1 MDVLLHV
8 ENGRPKRPNTD
19 NHGTYVEDGLWPS
32 LSGSPWEDFFTSR
45 MGRNKIGHRDV
56 QWIDYGWECATRV
69 FIDSFMLKPVEILHQ
84 IPFQV
89 MFSEV
94 KYKCSTDIG
103 LLIIHVLIPNK

>member
-69 FIDSFMLKPVEILHQ
+69 MTTEEQSETEKVLLKNKAVQL
-84 IPFQV
+84 QV
-89 MFSEV
+89 VYNNAF
-94 KYKCSTDIG
+94 YKHFLTT
-103 LLIIHVLIPNK
+103 

>member
-45 MGRNKIGHRDV
+45 IGRNKIGHRDV

-69 FIDSFMLKPVEILHQ
+69 AGEFFNSLHVG
-84 IPFQV
+84 FT
-89 MFSEV
+89 M
-94 KYKCSTDIG
+94 G
-103 LLIIHVLIPNK
+103 